1 MGRTAFK
8 DALKL
13 DPSLWVHCGGEWG
26 RGPGYRDRVARWNRE
41 WFNEP
46 ARQEVESELFGLISR
61 EWAVLLK
68 RISTLLQVDELEPAT
83 A

>member
-13 DPSLWVHCGGEWG
+13 DPSLWVQCGGEWVQ
-26 RGPGYRDRVARWNRE
+26 GPGYRDRVARWNRE

-46 ARQEVESELFGLISR
+46 ARQEVESELFALISR
-61 EWAVLLK
+61 EWAALLK
-68 RISTLLQVDELEPAT
+68 RISTLLHVDELEPAT